1 CRIVAPP
8 LLALGWCCRHLQ
20 RRGTPPAPRFIYS
33 GKKLLSIRNRN
44 LFQGRACKA
53 GFPPTRRCPPLRDA
67 AAIARLASRRVIG
80 SGSWRALSSL
90 SRDQLPDHHGS
101 PLKRETSDP
110 GSPPPR
116 SNRAGQRRRRRPSL
130 RLSRLRT

>member
-1 CRIVAPP
+1 MHFELPGLAMNSHFGSVGSSAAALGSASAVNASSASATDANVRPPRLTPCRIVAPP

-53 GFPPTRRCPPLRDA
+53 GFPRTLRCPSLWDA
-67 AAIARLASRRVIG
+67 LPREHVSLAVV
-80 SGSWRALSSL
+80 
-90 SRDQLPDHHGS
+90 
-101 PLKRETSDP
+101 
-110 GSPPPR
+110 
-116 SNRAGQRRRRRPSL
+116 
-130 RLSRLRT
+130 